1 MRSVLAIALCVFCH
15 VPRAQ
20 AAEKPG
26 GAEGRVLDTASGE
39 PIRKAMVI
47 LRRNQ
52 ESGAAAYT
60 DAKGEFHFAE
70 LEPGAYAL
78 SVMRDGYVAG
88 RKDPPILVTSV
99 YRGTGNGIN
108 MKTNILTDA
117 SSSSQASTL
126 LAPSCYGVFLQMS
139 ACFMI

>member
-1 MRSVLAIALCVFCH
+1 MRSVLAVALCLLWH
-15 VPRAQ
+15 DPRAG

-26 GAEGRVLDTASGE
+26 GAEGRVVDAGSGE

-52 ESGAAAYT
+52 ESGAAAYI

-78 SVMRDGYVAG
+78 SAQRDGYVAG
-88 RKDPPILVTSV
+88 RKDRRSWSPFSRRRPNRIFS
-99 YRGTGNGIN
+99 
-108 MKTNILTDA
+108 
-117 SSSSQASTL
+117 
-126 LAPSCYGVFLQMS
+126 
-139 ACFMI
+139 

>member
-1 MRSVLAIALCVFCH
+1 MRSVLAVALCLLWH
-15 VPRAQ
+15 DPRAG

-26 GAEGRVLDTASGE
+26 SAEGRVVDAGSGE

-70 LEPGAYAL
+70 LEPGAYAVSAL
-78 SVMRDGYVAG
+78 RDGYVASRKEPPVVVTILPGKTQSDLTVKLVRTGVVSG
-88 RKDPPILVTSV
+88 RVVDADGDPVAGAH
-99 YRGTGNGIN
+99 RRAG
-108 MKTNILTDA
+108 
-117 SSSSQASTL
+117 
-126 LAPSCYGVFLQMS
+126 
-139 ACFMI
+139 